1 MNVQRFRVYCHEG
14 ADATATDPRHH
25 DLAIL
30 PADRMRAERAST
42 TELPPSQRG
51 PNASQH
57 HPNTWVL
64 LWLWCAATR
73 TGVTSDKFPDWSGTV
88 LDFDRLDADGE
99 LVPEGT
105 PSEDVEDPRVDPTTE
120 AGATS

>member
-1 MNVQRFRVYCHEG
+1 MNVQRFRVYL
-14 ADATATDPRHH
+14 DAGPATPTEL

-73 TGVTSDKFPDWSGTV
+73 AGSTAAKFADWSLTV

-99 LVPEGT
+99 LIPEGT
-105 PSEDVEDPRVDPTTE
+105 PAEDVEDPQVDPTSG